1 MGGHRIESYGSDDNS
16 YDEDGYDESQ
26 RAEILEAT
34 GDGPT
39 DGTLMTDIPADLG
52 LDDED
57 EDDEDDLRMVD
68 GEVGQER
75 VVDADEDDL
84 DEDDLQ
90 DDFDDEDADDAD
102 QDADDGDLSDEEDAA
117 LRP

>member
-1 MGGHRIESYGSDDNS
+1 MGGTRIESHGSDDNS

-39 DGTLMTDIPADLG
+39 DGTLMTDIPPDMG
-52 LDDED
+52 FDEEN
-57 EDDEDDLRMVD
+57 EDDEDDLLMED
-68 GEVGQER
+68 GEVGQES

-90 DDFDDEDADDAD
+90 DDFDEEDADE
-102 QDADDGDLSDEEDAA
+102 DADDGDLDDEDDAA
-117 LRP
+117 LKP

>member
-1 MGGHRIESYGSDDNS
+1 MGGHRIETHGSDDGS
-16 YDEDGYDESQ
+16 FDEDGYDESQ
-26 RAEILEAT
+26 RAEIVEAT

-52 LDDED
+52 LDEED
-57 EDDEDDLRMVD
+57 TDDEDGLDMID

-75 VVDADEDDL
+75 SVDADEDDL

-90 DDFDDEDADDAD
+90 DDFDEDDELGLDDA
-102 QDADDGDLSDEEDAA
+102 GDLDDEEDAA

>member
-1 MGGHRIESYGSDDNS
+1 MGGTRIESHGSDDNS

-57 EDDEDDLRMVD
+57 EDDADNLRMED

-75 VVDADEDDL
+75 IVDADEDDL

-90 DDFDDEDADDAD
+90 DDFDEGDGDLGLDDEGDADD
-102 QDADDGDLSDEEDAA
+102 ETDAA

>member
-1 MGGHRIESYGSDDNS
+1 MGGNRIDPYSSDDNS
-16 YDEDGYDESQ
+16 FDEDGYDESQ

-39 DGTLMTDIPADLG
+39 DGTLMTDIPSDLG
-52 LDDED
+52 LDEED
-57 EDDEDDLRMVD
+57 EDDADDLSMED
-68 GEVGQER
+68 GEVGQEA
-75 VVDADEDDL
+75 VVDTADEDL

-90 DDFDDEDADDAD
+90 DDFDDDPDTLGRDDEDDLDDT
-102 QDADDGDLSDEEDAA
+102 EEAA

>member
-1 MGGHRIESYGSDDNS
+1 MGGNRVESHSSDDGS
-16 YDEDGYDESQ
+16 FDEDGYDESQ

-39 DGTLMTDIPADLG
+39 DGTLMTDIAPDLG
-52 LDDED
+52 LDEED
-57 EDDEDDLRMVD
+57 TDDADDLRMED
-68 GEVGQER
+68 GEVGQET

-84 DEDDLQ
+84 DEDGLQ
-90 DDFDDEDADDAD
+90 EDFEESDTLGLD
-102 QDADDGDLSDEEDAA
+102 DDGDLDDDRDAA

>member
-1 MGGHRIESYGSDDNS
+1 MGGNRVETHGSDDNS

-39 DGTLMTDIPADLG
+39 DGTLMTDIPLDLG
-52 LDDED
+52 LDE
-57 EDDEDDLRMVD
+57 ENTDDEDDLHMED
-68 GEVGQER
+68 GEVGQES
-75 VVDADEDDL
+75 VIDADEDDL

-90 DDFDDEDADDAD
+90 DDFDEDADGDLGLDDDGDLDDADDA
-102 QDADDGDLSDEEDAA
+102 A
-117 LRP
+117 LKP

>member
-1 MGGHRIESYGSDDNS
+1 MGGTRIESHGSDDFS

-52 LDDED
+52 LDEED
-57 EDDEDDLRMVD
+57 SDDEDDLLD
-68 GEVGQER
+68 GSPNRTDRSRLSCQIAVFDGLR
-75 VVDADEDDL
+75 VEIAPED
-84 DEDDLQ
+84 
-90 DDFDDEDADDAD
+90 
-102 QDADDGDLSDEEDAA
+102 
-117 LRP
+117 

>member
-1 MGGHRIESYGSDDNS
+1 MGGTRIESHGSDDNS

-57 EDDEDDLRMVD
+57 EDDEDDLRMQD
-68 GEVGQER
+68 GEVGQES

-90 DDFDDEDADDAD
+90 DDFDEDDLDEV
-102 QDADDGDLSDEEDAA
+102 ADDGDLDDEEDAA

>member
-1 MGGHRIESYGSDDNS
+1 MGGHRIETHGSDDGS
-16 YDEDGYDESQ
+16 FDEDGYDESQ
-26 RAEILEAT
+26 RAEIVEAT

-52 LDDED
+52 LDEED
-57 EDDEDDLRMVD
+57 TDDEDDLDMID

-75 VVDADEDDL
+75 SVDADEDDL

-90 DDFDDEDADDAD
+90 DDFDEDDELGLDDA
-102 QDADDGDLSDEEDAA
+102 GDLDDEEDAA

>member
-1 MGGHRIESYGSDDNS
+1 MGGTRIESHGSDDNS

-39 DGTLMTDIPADLG
+39 DGTLMTDIPVDLG

-57 EDDEDDLRMVD
+57 EDDEDDLLMED
-68 GEVGQER
+68 GEVGQET
-75 VVDADEDDL
+75 VVDQDEDDL

-90 DDFDDEDADDAD
+90 DDFDEEDDLGD
-102 QDADDGDLSDEEDAA
+102 DADDGDLDDADEAA

>member
-1 MGGHRIESYGSDDNS
+1 MGGTRIESHGSDDFS

-52 LDDED
+52 LDEED
-57 EDDEDDLRMVD
+57 EDDEDDLLMED
-68 GEVGQER
+68 GEVGQES

-90 DDFDDEDADDAD
+90 DDFDEDDAD
-102 QDADDGDLSDEEDAA
+102 EAADDGDLDDEEDAA

>member
-1 MGGHRIESYGSDDNS
+1 MGGNQVPELGPNDDG

-39 DGTLMTDIPADLG
+39 DGMILTDLNPDLG
-52 LDDED
+52 QEPLDDDDDDDLEMLSDEVGEED
-57 EDDEDDLRMVD
+57 EDAE
-68 GEVGQER
+68 
-75 VVDADEDDL
+75 ADEDDL
-84 DEDDLQ
+84 DEDDAQ
-90 DDFDDEDADDAD
+90 EDFEDDAEDADEEL
-102 QDADDGDLSDEEDAA
+102 DDGDDVA

>member
-1 MGGHRIESYGSDDNS
+1 MGGTRIESHGSDDNS

-39 DGTLMTDIPADLG
+39 DGTLMTDIPPDLG
-52 LDDED
+52 LDEEN
-57 EDDEDDLRMVD
+57 EDDEDDLLMED
-68 GEVGQER
+68 GEVGQES

-90 DDFDDEDADDAD
+90 DDFDDEDADE
-102 QDADDGDLSDEEDAA
+102 DADDGDLDDEDDAA
-117 LRP
+117 LKP